1 MLKIEFTWVRSACF
15 VGLLLGCANVA
26 AAFNTTAARTAIDSF
41 KQELSTAQIS
51 TAASS
56 LAALDAQLQA
66 ANTSVYMASPD
77 LSAAVTKAKSDV
89 EAMRSLLS
97 NPPTQADVT
106 ALESAYTAY
115 VTGIESSKLQVMLA
129 GLQADSDQALK
140 AATAAVQDVIA
151 AFKTAQGLVV
161 VSASTSQP
169 KVS

>member
-1 MLKIEFTWVRSACF
+1 M
-15 VGLLLGCANVA
+15 
-26 AAFNTTAARTAIDSF
+26 
-41 KQELSTAQIS
+41 
-51 TAASS
+51 
-56 LAALDAQLQA
+56 
-66 ANTSVYMASPD
+66 
-77 LSAAVTKAKSDV
+77 
-89 EAMRSLLS
+89 
-97 NPPTQADVT
+97 
-106 ALESAYTAY
+106 ESAYTAY